1 MEIKKING
9 RKYLEI
15 EESRLLARKVIGTYI
30 GEDGNTYMKVKWFLC
45 DKEVNLGSTAKP
57 NKEIV
62 SLKYESPQENPL
74 SDILGG
80 IFGGKK

>member
-1 MEIKKING
+1 MKVKKING

-15 EESRLLARKVIGTYI
+15 EESRLLARKIIGTYV
-30 GEDGNTYMKVKWFLC
+30 GEDGETYMRVKWFLC
-45 DKEVNLGSTAKP
+45 DDEVNIGSVAKP

-80 IFGGKK
+80 LFGGRK